1 MNFKKNTNIA
11 DNEGLKII
19 IVGCGKVGTTLIS
32 RLCAEGH
39 DITVIDKDKDVV
51 RDICE
56 TYDVL
61 GVVGNGSSYKVQ
73 MEAGIDKANLIIA
86 VTASDELNILCCTMA
101 KKVGK
106 CSAIARVRT
115 PDYADELHYLRE
127 KLGLSII
134 INPELETANEIARLL
149 KFPAALSINSFAR
162 GQVEMITFKIPE
174 GNMICG
180 MPLYELQQKF
190 PFQVLICA
198 VEREGNLVIPNG
210 SYVLSAGDVVSYVS
224 TIKNAHNFFKKI
236 GLKTHRVSNSFIV
249 GGGKTSYYLAKQLL
263 DTGIEVKIIE
273 KDMARCE
280 ELSSLLDKAMVIYG
294 DGSDEKLLER
304 EGFSQAESFIP
315 LTGMDEENILLTLH
329 AKRSP
334 DTKVITKVNRISFNN
349 VIDSLE
355 LGSVVYPKYITA
367 ETIIAYVRAKKN
379 SIGSN
384 VETLYHIFGD
394 RAEAIEFKIQAGSP
408 VVGIPLKD
416 LRLKKNLLVACI
428 SREGR
433 IIIPGGSDTIS
444 VGDRVVVVTMES
456 GFKDIAD
463 VLDEE

>member
-1 MNFKKNTNIA
+1 MNFKKNTNIS

-433 IIIPGGSDTIS
+433 VIIPGGSDTIS

>member
-1 MNFKKNTNIA
+1 MNIKRNKST
-11 DNEGLKII
+11 DDKGLNII
-19 IVGCGKVGTTLIS
+19 IVGCGKVGSTLVS
-32 RLCAEGH
+32 RLCEEGH

-51 RDICE
+51 REICE

-61 GVVGNGSSYKVQ
+61 GIVGNGSSYKVQ
-73 MEAGIDKANLIIA
+73 MEAGIEKANLMIA

-101 KKVGK
+101 KKVGN
-106 CSAIARVRT
+106 CSTIARVRT

-174 GNMICG
+174 NNMICG

-198 VEREGNLVIPNG
+198 VEREGKLVIPNG
-210 SYVLSAGDVVSYVS
+210 SFVLSAGDVVSYVS
-224 TIKNAHNFFKKI
+224 TVKNAHNFFKKI

-249 GGGKTSYYLAKQLL
+249 GGGKTSYYLAKQLI

-273 KDMARCE
+273 KDLKRCE
-280 ELSSLLDKAMVIYG
+280 ELSPLLDKAMIIHG

-304 EGFSQAESFIP
+304 EGFHQAESFIP

-329 AKRSP
+329 AKSSP

-349 VIDSLE
+349 VIDNLE

-394 RAEAIEFKIQAGSP
+394 RAEAIEFKIQTGSP

-416 LRLKKNLLVACI
+416 LPLKKNLLVACI
-428 SREGR
+428 SRDGR
-433 IIIPGGSDTIS
+433 VIIPGGNDTIS
-444 VGDRVVVVTMES
+444 VGDRVVVVSMES
-456 GFKDIAD
+456 GFRDVSDI
-463 VLDEE
+463 LSEE

>member
-1 MNFKKNTNIA
+1 MNIKRNKTT
-11 DNEGLKII
+11 DDKGLNII
-19 IVGCGKVGTTLIS
+19 IVGCGKVGTTLVS
-32 RLCAEGH
+32 RLCEEGH

-61 GVVGNGSSYKVQ
+61 GIVGNGSSYKVQ
-73 MEAGIDKANLIIA
+73 MEAGIEKANLIIA

-106 CSAIARVRT
+106 CSTIARVRT

-127 KLGLSII
+127 KLELSII

-180 MPLYELQQKF
+180 MPLYKLQQEF

-198 VEREGNLVIPNG
+198 VERDGELIIPNG
-210 SYVLSAGDVVSYVS
+210 SFVLSAGDVISYVS
-224 TIKNAHNFFKKI
+224 TVKNAHNFFKKI

-263 DTGIEVKIIE
+263 DMGIEVKIIE
-273 KDMARCE
+273 KDIKRRE
-280 ELSSLLDKAMVIYG
+280 ELSPLLDKAMIIHG

-304 EGFSQAESFIP
+304 EGFHNAESFIP

-384 VETLYHIFGD
+384 VETLYHIFSD

-416 LRLKKNLLVACI
+416 LPLKKNLLVACI
-428 SREGR
+428 LRGGR
-433 IIIPGGSDTIS
+433 VIIPGGNDTIA
-444 VGDRVVVVTMES
+444 VGDRVVVVSMES
-456 GFKDIAD
+456 GFRDVSDI
-463 VLDEE
+463 LSEE

>member
-73 MEAGIDKANLIIA
+73 MEAGIERANLIIA

-408 VVGIPLKD
+408 VVGISLKD

-433 IIIPGGSDTIS
+433 VIIPGGSDTIS

>member
-433 IIIPGGSDTIS
+433 VIIPGGSDTIS

>member
-1 MNFKKNTNIA
+1 MIMKKKAKNQN
-11 DNEGLKII
+11 NGGLNII

-32 RLCAEGH
+32 RLCEEGH
-39 DITVIDKDKDVV
+39 DITVIDKNKDVV
-51 RDICE
+51 RNICE

-73 MEAGIDKANLIIA
+73 MEAGIEKANLMVA
-86 VTASDELNILCCTMA
+86 VTDSDELNILCCTMA

-106 CSAIARVRT
+106 CSTIARVRT
-115 PDYADELHYLRE
+115 PDYVDELHYLRE
-127 KLGLSII
+127 KLELSII

-174 GNMICG
+174 KNMICG
-180 MPLYELQQKF
+180 MPLYKLQQEL

-198 VEREGNLVIPNG
+198 VERDGELIIPNG
-210 SYVLSAGDVVSYVS
+210 SFVLNAGDVVSYVS
-224 TIKNAHNFFKKI
+224 TAKNAHEFFKKI

-263 DTGIEVKIIE
+263 EMGIEVKIVE
-273 KDMARCE
+273 KDLARCE
-280 ELSSLLDKAMVIYG
+280 ELSALLDKAVVICG
-294 DGSDEKLLER
+294 DGSDEKLLDR
-304 EGFSQAESFIP
+304 EGFDKAESFIP
-315 LTGMDEENILLTLH
+315 LTGMDEENIFLTLH

-334 DTKVITKVNRISFNN
+334 ETKVITKVNRISFNN

-355 LGSVVYPKYITA
+355 LGSVVYPKHITA

-384 VETLYHIFGD
+384 VETLYRIFGD
-394 RAEAIEFKIQAGSP
+394 RAEAIEFKIQTGSP
-408 VVGIPLKD
+408 IVGIPLKD

-428 SREGR
+428 SRGGR
-433 IIIPGGSDTIS
+433 VIIPGGNDTIA
-444 VGDRVVVVTMES
+444 VGDRVVVVTMEN
-456 GFKDIAD
+456 GFKDVAD
-463 VLDEE
+463 ILSED